1 MGAIVGTTFAV
12 RSWHGSCL
20 RQAVVVPNA
29 LLTGNYRRIFNVHC
43 VWGFDLLRQVQ
54 TDFID
59 EQSLGQFP
67 KTFHCAMHGTV
78 TACPFAYVGCDVPG
92 DPSEPR
98 GLRVAQ
104 FLKEH
109 RQCTEKQ
116 LKQTGDASCV
126 APWHVSL

>member
-20 RQAVVVPNA
+20 RQAAFVPKA
-29 LLTGNYRRIFNVHC
+29 CRASNYTRILSVHC
-43 VWGFDLLRQVQ
+43 EWGVDLLAPVQ

-59 EQSLGQFP
+59 EQSLGQSP

-78 TACPFAYVGCDVPG
+78 TACPFAYVACDVPG

-109 RQCTEKQ
+109 RQCIQEQKQ
-116 LKQTGDASCV
+116 PQAPPLCGK
-126 APWHVSL
+126 PWHVSL